1 VKGVPSLETVVE
13 HFCGNEPVKKH
24 GRTEQGGHCESVC
37 VVLVRACTR
46 VRAREYGECMREF
59 APLQEAALQL
69 AACAIANS
77 DHEFGLELCKRAGT
91 VIYDPRICCMM
102 GECE

>member
-1 VKGVPSLETVVE
+1 
-13 HFCGNEPVKKH
+13 
-24 GRTEQGGHCESVC
+24 
-37 VVLVRACTR
+37 
-46 VRAREYGECMREF
+46 MREF